1 MNLPRESAVHSFQD
15 VEQLCSQERASKRFS
30 CYICGGVT
38 RSAVVQGGYTYFRCE
53 NCGSSQLNPIPSELA
68 LQEFYDRYHL
78 SSELG
83 GSYEGVESR
92 MQADFPFKAR
102 LALRFATRTDSGG
115 SPHLLD
121 VGCGKGYFLKEALRI
136 GMKGSGIDLSRS
148 AVKFAGE
155 VLGVDARAGRIEK
168 DAPPEWMAAFDVAT
182 FWAAIEH
189 LRDPLSVLQAISQCL
204 KPGGVLLCDT
214 GLGAAPWEGM
224 LAGYNQWHD
233 APQHVFVFSRNGL
246 LSLLDRAGFEVIQV
260 DINSER
266 NVIRRVVRSFR
277 HAIVC
282 LASFSIF
289 RSLLGYAGFQAM
301 KQTAK
306 WPIGR
311 LMFVVARK
319 KRNVE

>member
-1 MNLPRESAVHSFQD
+1 M
-15 VEQLCSQERASKRFS
+15 QEGASRSFS
-30 CYICGGVT
+30 CYICGSET
-38 RSAVVQGGYTYFRCE
+38 RPVVVQGAYMYFRCG
-53 NCGSSQLNPIPSELA
+53 NCQSSQLNPIPSELE

-92 MQADFPFKAR
+92 MQADFPFKAQ
-102 LALRFATRTDSGG
+102 LAQRFATGTVSGG
-115 SPHLLD
+115 HPRLLD
-121 VGCGKGYFLKEALRI
+121 VGCGKGYFLKEAMRI

-155 VLGVDARAGRIEK
+155 VLGVDAHAGRIEK
-168 DAPPEWMAAFDVAT
+168 DAPPEWRNAFDVAT

-189 LRDPLSVLQAISQCL
+189 LRDPLSVLQAISRCL

-214 GLGAAPWEGM
+214 GLGAARWESM

-233 APQHVFVFSRNGL
+233 APQHIFVFSRDGL
-246 LSLLDRAGFEVIQV
+246 LSLLDRAGFEVV
-260 DINSER
+260 TVNTNSER
-266 NVIRRVVRSFR
+266 NWIRGVVRSIR
-277 HAIVC
+277 HALVC
-282 LASFSIF
+282 QTSFSIF
-289 RSLLGYAGFQAM
+289 RVLLGHAGFQAM

-311 LMFVVARK
+311 LILVAARK
-319 KRNVE
+319 KRDGE